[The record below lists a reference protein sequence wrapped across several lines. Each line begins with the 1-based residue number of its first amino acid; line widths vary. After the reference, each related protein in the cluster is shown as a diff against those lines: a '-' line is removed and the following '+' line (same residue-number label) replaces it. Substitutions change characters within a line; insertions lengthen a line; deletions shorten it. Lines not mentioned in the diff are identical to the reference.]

1 MQHEIALI
9 ETLAAALAIALVCGL
24 IAARLRLPPLVGY
37 LVAGISIGPF
47 TPGYVG
53 DARVASQLAEIGVI
67 LLMFGVGLHFSAR
80 DLLAV
85 RWVAIPG
92 AAIEIALVTSAGIGL
107 AEWWGWN
114 LQSGLLFGLSL
125 SVASTVVLLRA
136 FEARGLLT
144 SEPGRLAIGWLVV
157 EDLFTV
163 LLLVALPALAGGI
176 DAAPRVLLLTLA
188 KVGAFVA
195 VMLVVGGRVLPWVL
209 AQIQRTGSRELFTLA
224 VVAIGLG
231 IGYAT
236 AELLGLSY
244 ALGSFFAGVV
254 LNGSDYGARATKQ
267 IEPLQDI
274 FVVLFFVSVGMLVDP
289 MVLVQQPLHVAAVV
303 AVLMLVKPAIAW
315 TALRLLGRPAALAGV
330 VAAGLAQIGEFSFIL
345 AALAVELRLLPA
357 EAQDLVLTGAML
369 AITLNPLMFRLI
381 APQTITPEPIMPE
394 PITPVR

>member
-1 MQHEIALI
+1 MNHETALI

-37 LVAGISIGPF
+37 LIAGISIGPF

-53 DARVASQLAEIGVI
+53 DASVANQLAEIGVI
-67 LLMFGVGLHFSAR
+67 LLMFGVGLHFSTG

-85 RWVAIPG
+85 RWVAVPG
-92 AAIEIALVTSAGIGL
+92 AAIEIALVTAAGVGL
-107 AEWWGWN
+107 AEWWGWD
-114 LQSGLLFGLSL
+114 LQSGLLFGLAL

-136 FEARGLLT
+136 FESRGLLA
-144 SEPGRLAIGWLVV
+144 SAPGRLAVGWLVV

-163 LLLVALPALAGGI
+163 LLLVALPALAGGL

-209 AQIQRTGSRELFTLA
+209 RQIERTGSRELFTLA

-231 IGYAT
+231 IGFAT
-236 AELLGLSY
+236 AEVLGLSY

-254 LNGSDYGARATKQ
+254 LNGSDYGHRAAKQ

-274 FVVLFFVSVGMLVDP
+274 CVVLFFVSVGMLVDP
-289 MVLVQQPLHVAAVV
+289 MVLVEQPLHVAAVV
-303 AVLMLVKPAIAW
+303 AVIMLIKPTIAW
-315 TALRLLGRPAALAGV
+315 TALRLMGRPAALAGL

-345 AALAVELRLLPA
+345 AALAVELHLLPA
-357 EAQDLVLTGAML
+357 EGQDLILTGAMV
-369 AITLNPLMFRLI
+369 AITLNPLVFRLL
-381 APQTITPEPIMPE
+381 A
-394 PITPVR
+394 PVR

>member
-53 DARVASQLAEIGVI
+53 DARVASQLAEIGVL

>member
-1 MQHEIALI
+1 
-9 ETLAAALAIALVCGL
+9 
-24 IAARLRLPPLVGY
+24 
-37 LVAGISIGPF
+37 
-47 TPGYVG
+47 
-53 DARVASQLAEIGVI
+53 LAEIGVI

-254 LNGSDYGARATKQ
+254 LNGSDYGARATNQ

>member
-85 RWVAIPG
+85 RWVAVPG

>member
-231 IGYAT
+231 IGFAT

-303 AVLMLVKPAIAW
+303 AMLMLVKPAIAW

-381 APQTITPEPIMPE
+381 APQTITPEPIMPK

>member
-1 MQHEIALI
+1 MNHETALI

-37 LVAGISIGPF
+37 LIAGISIGPF

-53 DARVASQLAEIGVI
+53 DASVANQLAEIGVI
-67 LLMFGVGLHFSAR
+67 LLMFGVGLHFSTG

-85 RWVAIPG
+85 RWVAVPG
-92 AAIEIALVTSAGIGL
+92 AAIEIALVTAAGVGL
-107 AEWWGWN
+107 AEWWGWD
-114 LQSGLLFGLSL
+114 LQSGLLFGLAL

-136 FEARGLLT
+136 FESRGLLA
-144 SEPGRLAIGWLVV
+144 SAPGRLAVGWLVV

-163 LLLVALPALAGGI
+163 LLLVALPALAGGL

-209 AQIQRTGSRELFTLA
+209 RQIERTGSRELFTLA

-231 IGYAT
+231 IGFAT
-236 AELLGLSY
+236 AEVLGLSY

-254 LNGSDYGARATKQ
+254 LNGSDYGHRAAKQ

-289 MVLVQQPLHVAAVV
+289 MVLVEQPLHVAAVV
-303 AVLMLVKPAIAW
+303 AVIMLIKPTIAW
-315 TALRLLGRPAALAGV
+315 TALRLMGRPAALAGL

-345 AALAVELRLLPA
+345 AALAVELHLLPA
-357 EAQDLVLTGAML
+357 EGQDLILTGAMV
-369 AITLNPLMFRLI
+369 AITLNPLVFRLL
-381 APQTITPEPIMPE
+381 A
-394 PITPVR
+394 PVR

>member
-1 MQHEIALI
+1 
-9 ETLAAALAIALVCGL
+9 
-24 IAARLRLPPLVGY
+24 
-37 LVAGISIGPF
+37 
-47 TPGYVG
+47 
-53 DARVASQLAEIGVI
+53 
-67 LLMFGVGLHFSAR
+67 
-80 DLLAV
+80 
-85 RWVAIPG
+85 
-92 AAIEIALVTSAGIGL
+92 
-107 AEWWGWN
+107 
-114 LQSGLLFGLSL
+114 
-125 SVASTVVLLRA
+125 VLLRA